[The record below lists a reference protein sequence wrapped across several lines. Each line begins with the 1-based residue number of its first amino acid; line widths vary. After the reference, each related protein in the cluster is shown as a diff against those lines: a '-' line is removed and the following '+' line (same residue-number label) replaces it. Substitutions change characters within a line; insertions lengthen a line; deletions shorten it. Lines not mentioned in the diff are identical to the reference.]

1 MCTPLTTLYLFSKSV
16 EVRDVYA
23 DLISVNAV
31 GKGTV

>member
-1 MCTPLTTLYLFSKSV
+1 MFPLTTLYLFSKSV

-23 DLISVNAV
+23 GLISVNAV